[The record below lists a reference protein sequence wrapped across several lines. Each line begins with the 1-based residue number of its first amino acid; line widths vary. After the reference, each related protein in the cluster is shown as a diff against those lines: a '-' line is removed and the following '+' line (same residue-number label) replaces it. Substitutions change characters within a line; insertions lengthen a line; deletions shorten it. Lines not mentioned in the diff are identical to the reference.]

1 MRNIKYIAIHCTAG
15 SLHQKA
21 RDVVYFHTGPTA
33 KGCKGWSAP
42 GYHYIVES
50 DGNVVP
56 TWPEDKIS
64 NGVKG
69 YNAVTINVCWTGGVD
84 LTRPGNPPVDNRTA
98 AQRAALRILVANLHR
113 RYPGAVILG
122 HRDFPGVHKACPCFD
137 VKTEYKDL

>member
-1 MRNIKYIAIHCTAG
+1 MREIKYIAVHCTAG
-15 SLHQKA
+15 NQVQKA
-21 RDVVYFHTGPTA
+21 RDVVYFHTGPAT

-42 GYHYIVES
+42 GYHYIVEA
-50 DGNVVP
+50 DGTVVP
-56 TWPEDKIS
+56 TWPEEKIS

-84 LTRPGNPPVDNRTA
+84 LSRHGHPPVDNRTA

-137 VKTEYKDL
+137 VKSEYKDL